1 MDDIV
6 IRSWTLISW
15 ENKKF
20 QSITRIGTESRTNEI
35 ESRHTSRNWDGGRYR
50 CAWAFEIGNITVS
63 VYKISSTELA
73 VVIHGCYQT
82 FRDKPNLEYSGA
94 SHTILMRITILRSS
108 TLTMI
113 SVVPF
118 TDFLRKEL
126 LNYFVSAMLLNHDH
140 EKLYWMLLFCSI
152 MRVTK
157 LIYNYVPKL
166 SFTGGH
172 VRSVLHIKGRSYN
185 IAHRVRTLVKLT
197 WELINYT

>member
-1 MDDIV
+1 MLGTTRRFLSIARVYVSLRISLIDLRRMDDIV

-82 FRDKPNLEYSGA
+82 FRDKPNLEFSRIFWGVAYNSHENHNFTIQYSDDD
-94 SHTILMRITILRSS
+94 IC
-108 TLTMI
+108 
-113 SVVPF
+113 
-118 TDFLRKEL
+118 
-126 LNYFVSAMLLNHDH
+126 
-140 EKLYWMLLFCSI
+140 CS
-152 MRVTK
+152 
-157 LIYNYVPKL
+157 
-166 SFTGGH
+166 
-172 VRSVLHIKGRSYN
+172 LHRFS
-185 IAHRVRTLVKLT
+185 
-197 WELINYT
+197 